1 MNYIIVSDIFGL
13 TPALTK
19 LSDAI
24 MAKTVIIEPYD
35 GKSQPYDTEQHYY
48 DKFIKNSSHDNYAA
62 KVKNVFDELDSP
74 TVCIAFSAGASAAWR
89 AQLLTGNPHLKKLI
103 GFYPSQIR
111 NNLDVNATIPC
122 EFIFPQ
128 NEPHFNVDDIINS
141 LALKV
146 GVKCSKTTFLHGFMN
161 QYSVNFNT
169 TAFDEYIHYIN
180 SAKAC

>member
-35 GKSQPYDTEQHYY
+35 GKSQPYDIEQYYY

-128 NEPHFNVDDIINS
+128 HEPHFNVDDIINS
-141 LALKV
+141 LALKA

-161 QYSVNFNT
+161 QYSVNFNA
-169 TAFDEYIHYIN
+169 TAFDEYTYYIN
-180 SAKAC
+180 SAKAY